1 MTTHLAASL
10 AHVRRGTLA
19 LEASRKSTVKHK
31 AISML
36 VAKRYQSSAQLK
48 QSWQRAPGGA
58 IGLLWQASL

>member
-1 MTTHLAASL
+1 MATHLTAGL
-10 AHVRRGTLA
+10 AHIRRGTRA
-19 LEASRKSTVKHK
+19 QENSRKSTVKHK

-48 QSWQRAPGGA
+48 LSWQRAPGGA

>member
-1 MTTHLAASL
+1 MTTHLAAGL
-10 AHVRRGTLA
+10 AHMRRGTLV

-36 VAKRYQSSAQLK
+36 VAKRYQCSAQLK
-48 QSWQRAPGGA
+48 QSWQISPGGA

>member
-1 MTTHLAASL
+1 MATHLTAGM
-10 AHVRRGTLA
+10 AHIHRGTRA
-19 LEASRKSTVKHK
+19 QEKPKKSTAKHK

-48 QSWQRAPGGA
+48 QSWQRAPRGA